1 MFSVLYKLS
10 KILKV
15 LFMDIIRYDPVSVPV
30 FKIVISLIAYFL
42 GTQGPLGKRV
52 LYLAVFVYHEFDA
65 PAFPGYGIG
74 KDPHI
79 IFPLRSVIDGTV
91 YAFQL

>member
-1 MFSVLYKLS
+1 MFPVFDKPG
-10 KILKV
+10 KILEI
-15 LFMDIIRYDPVSVPV
+15 LFVNIIGHDPVSVPV
-30 FKIVISLIAYFL
+30 FKIVISLIPYFF

-52 LYLAVFVYHEFDA
+52 LDLAVFVYHEFDA
-65 PAFPGYGIG
+65 LAFSGYGIG

-91 YAFQL
+91 YTFQL